1 MVGRWEDTI
10 PDKKSVAVLVLNR
23 AFVAEVANKADLLG
37 ICWTLQLYKQFFV
50 PNCHLFLYRLT
61 VQTGRDEC

>member
-10 PDKKSVAVLVLNR
+10 PDKKYVAVLVLNR

-37 ICWTLQLYKQFFV
+37 ICWTLQLYKQFFCPELPPV
-50 PNCHLFLYRLT
+50 SLPA
-61 VQTGRDEC
+61 DSPDWP